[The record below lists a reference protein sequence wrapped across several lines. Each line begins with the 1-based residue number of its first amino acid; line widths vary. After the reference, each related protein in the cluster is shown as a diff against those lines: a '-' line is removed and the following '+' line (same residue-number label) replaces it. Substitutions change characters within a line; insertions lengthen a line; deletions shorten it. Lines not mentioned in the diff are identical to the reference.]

1 MPQQGARPTP
11 KGALAREHAEMHGRR
26 HWVELALLLVAL
38 AFSGC
43 GLVLLSLVEQG
54 ALVDRY
60 LYPWFVLA
68 ILAVINWGVLT
79 WTRPMRDPL
88 LLPLVVL
95 LAGWGMVQVARL
107 QEIYVARQAI
117 WVGLGMVAMLL
128 VAALPYRWQW
138 LSRYRYLG
146 LLSGLALLLLTLIWG
161 VHPLGGTDRLW
172 LSVGRLFYIQPSEL
186 LKLLLVIFL
195 ASYLAEKREL
205 LTMTYMRLGPLR
217 LPPLPYLVPLLA
229 MWGFSLLLL
238 IWQKDLG
245 AALLYFVVFLSMLY
259 VATGSRLYV
268 GTGLAML
275 VVVALVGY
283 TFIERVRLRGSI
295 WLNPWADPQGSGY
308 QIIQGMLA
316 FGSGGLLGSGLG
328 LGFPTPWV
336 PVAHSDFVFAAIA
349 EEWGV
354 IGGIGL
360 LAAFLVLVARGL
372 RIAICAA
379 LPGVQQA
386 PLRTQSSFV
395 SLLAVGISA
404 LLGWQTLVIV
414 GGTLRLIPLTGITL
428 PFVSYG
434 GSSML
439 ISCLMVGLLL
449 RASVYGAP
457 GGSGQGS
464 RGGWRDGS

>member
-1 MPQQGARPTP
+1 
-11 KGALAREHAEMHGRR
+11 MHGRR
-26 HWVELALLLVAL
+26 HWVELALLLLAL
-38 AFSGC
+38 AFAGTS
-43 GLVLLSLVEQG
+43 LVLLSLVEQG

-60 LYPWFVLA
+60 LYPWFALA
-68 ILAVINWGVLT
+68 LLAVINWGVLT
-79 WTRPMRDPL
+79 WVRPMRDPL

-95 LAGWGMVQVARL
+95 LAGWGMVEVARL
-107 QEIYVARQAI
+107 QEIYVTRQMI
-117 WVGLGMVAMLL
+117 WVILGMGMMLL
-128 VAALPYRWQW
+128 VAALPYRWAW

-146 LLSGLALLLLTLIWG
+146 LLSGLGLLLLTIAWG
-161 VHPLGGTDRLW
+161 VNPLGGGDRLW
-172 LSVGRLFYIQPSEL
+172 LRVGQLFFFQPSEL
-186 LKLLLVIFL
+186 LKLLLVVFL
-195 ASYLAEKREL
+195 ASYLAEKRDL
-205 LTMTYMRLGPLR
+205 LTMTHMRVGPLR

-238 IWQKDLG
+238 VWQKDLG
-245 AALLYFVVFLSMLY
+245 AALLYFGVFLSMLY
-259 VATGSRLYV
+259 VATGSRFYV

-283 TFIERVRLRGSI
+283 AFIDRVRLRGSI

-308 QIIQGMLA
+308 QIIQAMLA
-316 FGSGGLLGSGLG
+316 YASGGLFGAGLG

-336 PVAHSDFVFAAIA
+336 PVAYSDFVFAAIA

-360 LAAFLVLVARGL
+360 LAALLVLVARGL
-372 RIAICAA
+372 RIAMRAA
-379 LPGVQQA
+379 LPGVRQS
-386 PLRTQSSFV
+386 PLRTQSTFV
-395 SLLAVGISA
+395 SLLAAGISA

-439 ISCLMVGLLL
+439 ISCVMVGLLL
-449 RASVYGAP
+449 RASAYGTP
-457 GGSGQGS
+457 GTPRTEPQGEA
-464 RGGWRDGS
+464 R